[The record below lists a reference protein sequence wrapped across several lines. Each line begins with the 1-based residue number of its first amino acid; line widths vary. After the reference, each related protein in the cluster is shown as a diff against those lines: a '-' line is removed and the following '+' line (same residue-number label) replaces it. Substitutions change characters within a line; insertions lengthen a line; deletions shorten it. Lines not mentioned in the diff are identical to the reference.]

1 MPTQEHILDS
11 TLDSVD
17 LAESIVSGLALDAG
31 ISEDDVGGLGMAI
44 RECVANAVVHGN
56 RYSAKKKVRLT
67 VGQADGQLEIV
78 VTDEGEGFALE
89 DVPDPLASENML
101 KQSGRGIL
109 LIRAFVDQFDVRK
122 LEPNGTEVR
131 MVKYLPSQNGVASQ
145 G

>member
-1 MPTQEHILDS
+1 MPAQVHILDS

-17 LAESIVSGLALDAG
+17 LAESIVSGAALDAG
-31 ISEDDVGGLGMAI
+31 VSEDDVGGLGMAI

-56 RYSAKKKVRLT
+56 RYSAKKKVRLSVDT
-67 VGQADGQLEIV
+67 DAGQLEV
-78 VTDEGEGFALE
+78 LVADEGEGFTLE
-89 DVPDPLASENML
+89 EVPDPLASENLM

-109 LIRAFVDQFDVRK
+109 LIRAFVDLFDVRK

-131 MVKYLPSQNGVASQ
+131 LVKYLPSADGAASH